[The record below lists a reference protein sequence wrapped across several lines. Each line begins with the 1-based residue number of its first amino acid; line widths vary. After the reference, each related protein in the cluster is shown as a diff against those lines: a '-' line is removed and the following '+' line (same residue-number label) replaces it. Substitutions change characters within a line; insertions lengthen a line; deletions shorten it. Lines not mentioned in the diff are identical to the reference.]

1 MISCNS
7 CGSLNPID
15 AKFCSQCAKPLS
27 QNNDQIIIQDGVVS
41 GDIHQTNITYV
52 HQDKSHINP
61 HSQKEQTKLNWWGVY
76 VTRGQ
81 YFLWYYIAIFVF
93 IFFFTIGWGI
103 GMPFFTELPWLAF
116 HIIWVIGYSAEA
128 VLMNKKFAA
137 IENQEKQNAR

>member
-52 HQDKSHINP
+52 HQDKSQIKS

-76 VTRGQ
+76 VTRSQ
-81 YFLWYYIAIFVF
+81 YFLCFYIAMFVF
-93 IFFFTIGWGI
+93 IFCFTFGWGI

-116 HIIWVIGYSAEA
+116 HIIWVVGYSAEA
-128 VLMNKKFAA
+128 ILMNKKFAA